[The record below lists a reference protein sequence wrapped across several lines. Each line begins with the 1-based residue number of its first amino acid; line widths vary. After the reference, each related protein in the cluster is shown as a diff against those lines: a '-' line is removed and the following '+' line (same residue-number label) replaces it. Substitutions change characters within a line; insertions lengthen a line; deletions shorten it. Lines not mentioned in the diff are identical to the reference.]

1 MVGLAEVL
9 GCLVCF
15 FKCEILFR
23 TEMDN
28 DEVLQGDA
36 NETVD
41 IRSEE
46 NNFSDE
52 EVIHRLVKVRKL
64 LQLFVYYGRQRVHQK
79 MVYQAKQVHKVLDY
93 SGVKKEC
100 DLEIL
105 MLFAKT

>member
-9 GCLVCF
+9 DCLVCF
-15 FKCEILFR
+15 FKCEIFFK

-28 DEVLQGDA
+28 DEVLHGDA

-52 EVIHRLVKVRKL
+52 EFIHRLVKVRKL

-79 MVYQAKQVHKVLDY
+79 
-93 SGVKKEC
+93 
-100 DLEIL
+100 
-105 MLFAKT
+105 